1 VRLKPKPRTEEVEE
15 IRGLS
20 SKQLTERCPDLRK
33 VFPVSPCCN
42 FACEWSINEPAYMN
56 CSFVAS
62 ETGAQHS
69 LEEIGKMMGLTREG
83 VRVIELR
90 ALAKARLALRDP
102 GASTDRDHDHD
113 LHEPRLVSGARR
125 LCAHDQVPELEDEG
139 DVIFPVRRRKLG

>member
-20 SKQLTERCPDLRK
+20 SKQHAERCPDLLK
-33 VFPVSPCCN
+33 VFPTRPCCN

-69 LEEIGKMMGLTREG
+69 LEEIGRMMGLTREG

-102 GASTDRDHDHD
+102 GTSTDRDSDG
-113 LHEPRLVSGARR
+113 LHEPRLVPGASR
-125 LCAHDQVPELEDEG
+125 LRSDDQGSELEDEG
-139 DVIFPVRRRKLG
+139 DVVFPVRRRKLG